1 MKPDSAPQQITA
13 TICPIISEMMQIVV
27 HHSTGRQTLALA
39 HGNCWTIGRLPQNTI
54 ALEDRYVSRH
64 HAALIKLETELY
76 FADLGSR
83 NGSFLNGHRVIMPTS
98 LHHGDRLRLG
108 NTEIDIII
116 PPCRKKLST
125 ANDETVPIAHPIL
138 TPSEERVFWQVVQGF
153 TNKEIGRR
161 LQISPRTVQTHLSSI
176 MNKLALENRSQIVRF
191 AFEQQCHLQPLPNK
205 LRPTG

>member
-1 MKPDSAPQQITA
+1 M
-13 TICPIISEMMQIVV
+13 ISELMQIVI
-27 HHSTGRQTLALA
+27 HHKTGQQTLALTN
-39 HGNCWTIGRLPQNTI
+39 GNCWTIGRLPQNTI
-54 ALEDRYVSRH
+54 VIDDSYLSRY
-64 HAALIKLETELY
+64 HAALIRLDTTLF
-76 FADLGSR
+76 FADLDSR
-83 NGSFLNGHRVIMPTS
+83 NGSFLNGRRVIMPTS

-116 PPCRKKLST
+116 PPCRRKLPLAT
-125 ANDETVPIAHPIL
+125 DETMPIMHPIL

-176 MNKLALENRSQIVRF
+176 MSKLSLENRSQIVRF
-191 AFEQQCHLQPLPNK
+191 AFEQQYHLQSLPRD